1 MKRFLL
7 ILIALLVLVSTFS
20 PPATVIGGTITTQ
33 SGQVNLLALNDMLVK
48 GLKATRE
55 DEKLYIAEVVRLVG
69 QKKLPVA
76 LVYASFQYA
85 RKRRPDYPFPYFR
98 YSVKTLAKRKNID
111 L

>member
-7 ILIALLVLVSTFS
+7 ILIALLVLVSTFT

>member
-7 ILIALLVLVSTFS
+7 VLIALLVLGSTFV
-20 PPATVIGGTITTQ
+20 PPDTVTGGTVTTPA
-33 SGQVNLLALNDMLVK
+33 GQVNLFALNDMLVK

-69 QKKLPVA
+69 EKKLPVA

>member
-7 ILIALLVLVSTFS
+7 ILIALLVLVSTFT

-33 SGQVNLLALNDMLVK
+33 SGQVNLFALNDLLVK

-55 DEKLYIAEVVRLVG
+55 DERLYIAEVVRLVG
-69 QKKLPVA
+69 EKKLPVS

-98 YSVKTLAKRKNID
+98 YSVKTLAKRKNIN

>member
-7 ILIALLVLVSTFS
+7 ILIALLVLISTFT
-20 PPATVIGGTITTQ
+20 PPATVNGGTITTQ
-33 SGQVNLLALNDMLVK
+33 SGQVNLFALNDLLVK

-55 DEKLYIAEVVRLVG
+55 DERLYIAEVVRLVG
-69 QKKLPVA
+69 EKKLPVS

>member
-7 ILIALLVLVSTFS
+7 ILIALLVLVSTFT

-33 SGQVNLLALNDMLVK
+33 SGQVNLFALNDLLVK
-48 GLKATRE
+48 GLRATRE

-69 QKKLPVA
+69 EKKLPVS

>member
-7 ILIALLVLVSTFS
+7 VLIGLLVLGSTLM
-20 PPATVIGGTITTQ
+20 PPAPVTGGTVTTQ
-33 SGQVNLLALNDMLVK
+33 AGQVNLHALNDMLVK

-55 DEKLYIAEVVRLVG
+55 EEKLYIAQVVRLVG
-69 QKKLPVA
+69 EKKLPVA

>member
-33 SGQVNLLALNDMLVK
+33 SGQVNLFALNDLLVK

>member
-7 ILIALLVLVSTFS
+7 ILIALLVLASTFT

-33 SGQVNLLALNDMLVK
+33 SGQVNLFALNDLLVK

-69 QKKLPVA
+69 QKKLPVS